1 MPPIYIAPA
10 EADERFYLEKSA
22 EVTLRMVY
30 IQLHTYTV
38 HKAFIY
44 VKEVVYENTY

>member
-1 MPPIYIAPA
+1 MYGIHS
-10 EADERFYLEKSA
+10 K
-22 EVTLRMVY
+22 
-30 IQLHTYTV
+30 LHTYTV

>member
-22 EVTLRMVY
+22 EVTLCMVY
-30 IQLHTYTV
+30 IQSYTLILSI
-38 HKAFIY
+38 KLLFM
-44 VKEVVYENTY
+44 